1 MQQIPKKHSCAAKAD
16 ASEILKGLSHFSPN
30 RAPRWSLCA
39 DQRALAATVVYRV
52 IAAGKHTGNR
62 SSHRWLGTGQIH
74 PVRADCVYGRYRPLQ
89 NSEVLGQKC
98 SPEMIAICNEKK
110 AAAGVDNIEFKVSAT
125 TEHDPSSA
133 LFDVVLGFSLLH
145 LVNDLDK
152 TLAQVNQVLKPGGI
166 FISKTPCLSETLIFS
181 LIRWPLI
188 IAQKFGFA
196 PHVLFFN
203 VEQLDLR
210 VKRAGFELVH
220 GYTTE
225 KQPRRRYIAAR
236 KKA

>member
-1 MQQIPKKHSCAAKAD
+1 MADTDLSKTAKFWDKNARKY
-16 ASEILKGLSHFSPN
+16 AKGKI
-30 RAPRWSLCA
+30 A
-39 DQRALAATVVYRV
+39 DQAEYENGIEITKTFLDPQHHVLEM
-52 IAAGKHTGNR
+52 GC
-62 SSHRWLGTGQIH
+62 GTGTTALILAPFAGH
-74 PVRADCVYGRYRPLQ
+74 LTGTDI
-89 NSEVLGQKC
+89 